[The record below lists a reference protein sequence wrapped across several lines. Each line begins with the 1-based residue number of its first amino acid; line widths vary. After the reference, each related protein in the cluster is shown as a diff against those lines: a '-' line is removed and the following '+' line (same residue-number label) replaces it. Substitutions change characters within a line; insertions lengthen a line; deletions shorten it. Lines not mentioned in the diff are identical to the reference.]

1 MVPLGRRATFVAM
14 TYRGIGVKSAIVS
27 EEAQM
32 ENPDEAERRRL
43 ARQRVLK
50 TGKIVFNNGSSTIS
64 CVVRNLTAIG
74 AKLQVETIL
83 GVPEKF
89 SVQIMDSKVRPCRVI
104 WKTHSEIGIEFEDP
118 S

>member
-1 MVPLGRRATFVAM
+1 
-14 TYRGIGVKSAIVS
+14 
-27 EEAQM
+27 M

-64 CVVRNLTAIG
+64 CVVRNLTANG
-74 AKLQVETIL
+74 AKLQVDTIL

-89 SVQIMDSKVRPCRVI
+89 SIQIMDAKARPCRVV
-104 WKTHSEIGIEFEDP
+104 WKTHSEIGIAFED
-118 S
+118 